1 MKYESTASYSKSK
14 FSLVKI
20 KNKIY
25 IKKKPNK
32 IDEREFQ
39 SIQKQNNFIPFKVN
53 NYDVIAA
60 KIISKKKFIKKNKY
74 FYIEFFR
81 GKSGQEIL
89 LTGNKQEIEILKN
102 FLNEY
107 FFKKFNLNK
116 IRLRNLILLKKK
128 ISTLK
133 KNIKVKKIKNFKKVF
148 SFISKSLNKKNFTF
162 EENFCHG
169 DLTLSNIIVNL
180 KTKKI
185 ILIDFLQSYD
195 DNIMQDIS
203 KIYQEFVFM
212 WSARYLKNTDSL
224 RSKIVYEK
232 ILNFNFFKRLNNK
245 LESSL
250 KLEFLVTILRIIPY
264 IKKNDD
270 LTLKWIENSL
280 TDIVKS

>member
-74 FYIEFFR
+74 YYIEFFR

-133 KNIKVKKIKNFKKVF
+133 KNIKVKKKKNFKKVF

>member
-60 KIISKKKFIKKNKY
+60 KIISKKKFIKINKY
-74 FYIEFFR
+74 YYIEFFR

-169 DLTLSNIIVNL
+169 DLTLSNIIVNS

-212 WSARYLKNTDSL
+212 WSARNLKNTDSL

-270 LTLKWIENSL
+270 LTLEWIENSL